1 MPTHFDPHLGY
12 DLRPQTSSRLWSL
25 AGLVTTSPCFFGGT
39 AAVVS
44 LPCSPVP
51 ASQAKLPGRKSS
63 SGHAH
68 SRALCTTHLDCPWSV
83 IVHRETHVARAW
95 HGPTHD
101 GASPPFSRNENRGFN
116 LAPSV
121 RSISFICLMARL
133 CVVHARLSRRAIAPS
148 DRSGAQGGPA
158 ANLATGPLFLP
169 PPVRRIFGEPRAPG
183 WRCAS
188 DSYVVCS

>member
-121 RSISFICLMARL
+121 RSISFICLMAR
-133 CVVHARLSRRAIAPS
+133 VSAWSMQGSPAERLR
-148 DRSGAQGGPA
+148 
-158 ANLATGPLFLP
+158 
-169 PPVRRIFGEPRAPG
+169 RRIDPAHKEAPPQIWQRGPCFFLRPCGESLVSHGPRDGVAQVI
-183 WRCAS
+183 RT
-188 DSYVVCS
+188 